1 MMQSKLFFP
10 TFPTSHDDQDMIIDG
25 VFFSPSFASAE
36 DSPVVSSDSF
46 FLDTFP
52 DDLFGHDDSLVKI
65 SRSDIDNICD
75 WIHSS
80 HCEDGTSLSAA
91 YAADG
96 WSPAPSLESSQNT
109 QILPEVPLNM
119 PMEDTKLDNELRLT
133 HLIKAFGEAMHD
145 GNNVSLAKVIVESIN
160 EKSSPQGTFVER
172 VAYNM
177 FKSKDDEYLRQES
190 IKNFATALNVLYQT
204 LISGRFAHNAANAA
218 ILESVPVDATLL
230 HIVDFDIGKGI
241 QWPALIE
248 ALSRCRKPVR
258 LTAIKHEGEE
268 DEMSSPSC
276 WEFEDT
282 KKWLIDH
289 ARHVGLE
296 LQIEE
301 QCIQDFKDGMKGR
314 KNGGGRDWLV
324 FNCMAAL
331 PHMGRR
337 SGVVE
342 FLKAAEELLGK
353 FDGILTVG
361 DGEAGVKLGNQ
372 VSFECYYGKLVEH
385 YEAIFEALECKLPYL
400 GEGRAAVECLFLAP
414 FMCPF
419 AWFDE
424 WKEKARG
431 LEFECGLEGRKASG
445 ESVAEARVM
454 VGEGESWYSVRIEG
468 LRENEMV
475 LRWKEIVLVRVSTFC
490 SRIG

>member
-1 MMQSKLFFP
+1 MQSELFFP

-25 VFFSPSFASAE
+25 VFFSPPFASSQ
-36 DSPVVSSDSF
+36 DSPMVSSDSF

-52 DDLFGHDDSLVKI
+52 NDLFGHGESLVKI
-65 SRSDIDNICD
+65 SRSDIDDICD

-80 HCEDGTSLSAA
+80 HSEDGTSLS
-91 YAADG
+91 ADG

-109 QILPEVPLNM
+109 QILSAPEVPLNM
-119 PMEDTKLDNELRLT
+119 PMEDTKLENELRLT

-145 GNNVSLAKVIVESIN
+145 GNNGSLAQVIIESIN
-160 EKSSPQGTFVER
+160 EKSNPEGTLVER

-177 FKSKDDEYLRQES
+177 FESKYDEYLRQES
-190 IKNFATALNVLYQT
+190 IKNFATAFNVLYQT

-218 ILESVPVDATLL
+218 ILESIPVDAETL
-230 HIVDFDIGKGI
+230 HVVDFDIGEGI

-258 LTAIKHEGEE
+258 LTAIKHEGK
-268 DEMSSPSC
+268 DGMSSPSC
-276 WEFEDT
+276 WEFEET
-282 KKWLIDH
+282 KKLLINH
-289 ARHVGLE
+289 ARHFGIE

-301 QCIQDFKDGMKGR
+301 KCIQDFKDEMKGR
-314 KNGGGRDWLV
+314 KDGGVRDWLV

-342 FLKAAEELLGK
+342 FLKAAEELLAK

-385 YEAIFEALECKLPYL
+385 YEALLEALECKLPYL
-400 GEGRAAVECLFLAP
+400 GEGRAAMECLFLAP

-431 LEFECGLEGRKASG
+431 LEFECGLEGRRASG
-445 ESVAEARVM
+445 ESLGEARVM
-454 VGEGESWYSVRIEG
+454 VGERESWYSVRIEG

-475 LRWKEIVLVRVSTFC
+475 LRWKETVLVRVSTFC
-490 SRIG
+490 RR